1 MNPVK
6 ALQEEG
12 QSVWLDFLS
21 LGFVAEGSG
30 EHIEPKA

>member
-21 LGFVAEGSG
+21 HGFGGKGSG

>member
-6 ALQEEG
+6 ALQEDR
-12 QSVWLDFLS
+12 QAVWLDFAS

-30 EHIEPKA
+30 DHIEPKA